1 MESGG
6 VRRTDREAEPPL
18 GASTGEAQ
26 REGAATASYS
36 YGRTAADDE
45 RKKEM
50 QSAATNSSQ
59 IRRTRTTRLRFRP
72 VARPRLL
79 GCEAVAWAWA
89 RAHFFVV
96 LGFMNLSCL
105 DLNSLVDYVFL
116 LLFSAQCAR
125 HAATWILKILLEI
138 PHFQYKLTSPK
149 TLATFM
155 EIVSFSTASVFGLFV
170 IVATVVGRSCNER
183 KVNTIEAPLLPD
195 KEINENEAMDLVDH
209 NLWELLTFK
218 FVNPMMN
225 IGITRQLDFTDLL
238 DLPAELR
245 AASCY
250 EKLMS
255 SWLAE
260 QQNHHENLS
269 LLRAMFGAY
278 GRPYLRLG
286 LLKVY
291 QNLIC
296 LTFLF
301 STLELT
307 IKQCLCLSLAERS
320 RFSEGEVQTLMF
332 VDADRTIVQREHYLY
347 TLPLQAVISS
357 RRLSNYL
364 STPEHCS
371 SELTAPGDLSNCDF
385 ERHTEAF
392 HNPETV
398 VLQNVCC
405 SWSSSYVVNPSI
417 ILRDISLQLH
427 KGLLIAIVGEVGS
440 GKSSLLNSI
449 IGETCVVSG
458 SISSCGSIS
467 YVPQVP
473 WILSGSLR
481 DNILLGKEFDPVR
494 YEEVIEACALDVD
507 ISAMDRGD
515 MSQIREKGANLSGG
529 QRARLALA
537 RALYHD
543 SEVYLFDDILS
554 AVDSQV
560 ASWILEKAI
569 MASPMKSK
577 TRIISTHNLQ
587 AISAADVVVVMANGL
602 TDISLDDDSM
612 VAYEEQTDQS
622 KAEARKEGRVELNVY
637 KLSSDLYTI
646 DDSLPFILN
655 IFVANF
661 FSLLGTLVVLS
672 YSQVSFLLI
681 LFPLWLIY
689 NKVQLLAGF
698 IILFIAMMAIVGF
711 QSNSLANFGTPG
723 LVGLALSYAA
733 PVVSLLNGFLTTFTE
748 TEKEMISV
756 ERVVEYVDIPQEELQ
771 GSEPPPKSWPT
782 EGTIVFEH
790 VTLRWKKE
798 IPQVLMEDRFSRFA
812 QFAKASNM

>member
-1 MESGG
+1 MQVWDGRRFAPCFADLYPWIVGFDSGG
-6 VRRTDREAEPPL
+6 SQFVACRLANGRRGSSEKLFVSGVP
-18 GASTGEAQ
+18 GFASCL
-26 REGAATASYS
+26 S
-36 YGRTAADDE
+36 
-45 RKKEM
+45 
-50 QSAATNSSQ
+50 
-59 IRRTRTTRLRFRP
+59 
-72 VARPRLL
+72 LL
-79 GCEAVAWAWA
+79 GLTMLIKKKFDGNNVENYELLFQCSQLITWV
-89 RAHFFVV
+89 F
-96 LGFMNLSCL
+96 
-105 DLNSLVDYVFL
+105 VFL
-116 LLFSAQCAR
+116 VCAVGPWFEILCNPIMCFS
-125 HAATWILKILLEI
+125 WILKILLEI
-138 PHFQYKLTSPK
+138 PHFQYKLTLPK
-149 TLATFM
+149 TLTSFM

-183 KVNTIEAPLLPD
+183 Y
-195 KEINENEAMDLVDH
+195 LVDH

-260 QQNHHENLS
+260 QQNHHENSS

-286 LLKVY
+286 LLK
-291 QNLIC
+291 
-296 LTFLF
+296 
-301 STLELT
+301 
-307 IKQCLCLSLAERS
+307 CLCLSLAERS
-320 RFSEGEVQTLMF
+320 RFSEGEIQTLMSI
-332 VDADRTIVQREHYLY
+332 DADRTIVQREHYLY
-347 TLPLQAVISS
+347 TLALQAVISS

-371 SELTAPGDLSNCDF
+371 SELIAPGDLLNCDF

-427 KGLLIAIVGEVGS
+427 KGLLVAIVGEVGS
-440 GKSSLLNSI
+440 GKSTLLNSI

-458 SISSCGSIS
+458 SISSCGSTS

-481 DNILLGKEFDPVR
+481 DNILLGKEFDPMR

-515 MSQIREKGANLSGG
+515 MSQIGERGANLSGG

-569 MASPMKSK
+569 MAFPMKSK

-602 TDISLDDDSM
+602 VSWSGTMDSFLATPYSRIYKTDSSSAISSAVSEKDKTAVGLCEFKTDISLDDDSM

-622 KAEARKEGRVELNVY
+622 EAEARKEGRVELNVY
-637 KLSSDLYTI
+637 K
-646 DDSLPFILN
+646 
-655 IFVANF
+655 
-661 FSLLGTLVVLS
+661 
-672 YSQVSFLLI
+672 
-681 LFPLWLIY
+681 
-689 NKVQLLAGF
+689 
-698 IILFIAMMAIVGF
+698 
-711 QSNSLANFGTPG
+711 
-723 LVGLALSYAA
+723 
-733 PVVSLLNGFLTTFTE
+733 
-748 TEKEMISV
+748 
-756 ERVVEYVDIPQEELQ
+756 
-771 GSEPPPKSWPT
+771 
-782 EGTIVFEH
+782 
-790 VTLRWKKE
+790 
-798 IPQVLMEDRFSRFA
+798 
-812 QFAKASNM
+812 